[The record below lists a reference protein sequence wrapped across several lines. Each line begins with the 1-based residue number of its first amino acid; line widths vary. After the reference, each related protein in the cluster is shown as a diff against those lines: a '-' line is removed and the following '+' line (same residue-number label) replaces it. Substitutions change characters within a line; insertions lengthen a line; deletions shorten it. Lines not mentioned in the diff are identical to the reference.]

1 MIFEKLDINKND
13 LNKVS
18 ELIYET
24 ELDVFKP
31 LLGEDKNKA
40 LENIEKLVKS
50 ENNLFGHENIHVVS
64 DENGNV
70 LAILLSFCGRE
81 TNLWADFKAFF
92 KILNFIE
99 FLELMVKG
107 IAINELLTSE
117 VGPDDYYLSNIAVDP
132 LYRGQGIGTYI
143 LENAFKL
150 AEDKGCRRVI
160 LDVTLGNEGAL
171 KLYEKFGF
179 KVYGK
184 KNPKLIFKGQGT
196 YNMEHFV

>member
-1 MIFEKLDINKND
+1 
-13 LNKVS
+13 NKVS

-160 LDVTLGNEGAL
+160 LDVKLGNEGAL